1 MSDDPLSEEF
11 ARWSSEDV
19 VSSVVAELIEGA
31 HAAASEK
38 ELASKARAYAVRGGT
53 MAMLQAVRCY
63 FLEADGG
70 ESSAAAQPTW
80 APDDEP
86 APASI
91 DSWSRGAVAS
101 RKKAPPLV
109 LPTPGYA
116 SSVASS
122 GRSGRLNSPRSP
134 RRPTGAPEKE
144 APRLSSRPGAEQFK
158 APEKGSGGFGAPSK
172 PKEEKPVMTPAEI
185 RAAKAESERRE
196 ELKQLAALK
205 EEFKGR
211 DYTYDNAG
219 NVIVLQPVRARA
231 PPPRPSRIPLSPPAR
246 LTAPSP
252 PRSTPTASA
261 R

>member
-101 RKKAPPLV
+101 RKGAPRAV
-109 LPTPGYA
+109 LPTA
-116 SSVASS
+116 
-122 GRSGRLNSPRSP
+122 GRREQRFSRGAAGSNRRARRGGRRA
-134 RRPTGAPEKE
+134 REGGA
-144 APRLSSRPGAEQFK
+144 AACASRPGAAVQGCPRRS
-158 APEKGSGGFGAPSK
+158 AGSA
-172 PKEEKPVMTPAEI
+172 
-185 RAAKAESERRE
+185 RRE
-196 ELKQLAALK
+196 AQ
-205 EEFKGR
+205 GVTR
-211 DYTYDNAG
+211 
-219 NVIVLQPVRARA
+219 
-231 PPPRPSRIPLSPPAR
+231 
-246 LTAPSP
+246 
-252 PRSTPTASA
+252 
-261 R
+261 